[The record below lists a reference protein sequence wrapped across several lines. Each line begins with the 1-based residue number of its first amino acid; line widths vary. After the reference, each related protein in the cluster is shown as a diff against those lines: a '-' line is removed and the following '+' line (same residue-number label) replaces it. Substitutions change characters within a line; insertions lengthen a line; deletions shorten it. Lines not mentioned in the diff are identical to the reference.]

1 MVPPGS
7 GLLLGRVP
15 GVRHGGPPHL
25 YGTSND
31 GLPHLGVS
39 HVLLLQLQLRLHG
52 GDDLARPH
60 HGPGPNPSQPHGAT
74 HHVQPAHCLDNSHEL
89 PHLGVSHVL
98 LLQLQLHGGDDL
110 GLLDS
115 LLHLQVEFN

>member
-39 HVLLLQLQLRLHG
+39 HVLLLQLQLR
-52 GDDLARPH
+52 P
-60 HGPGPNPSQPHGAT
+60 
-74 HHVQPAHCLDNSHEL
+74 
-89 PHLGVSHVL
+89 
-98 LLQLQLHGGDDL
+98 HGGDDL

-115 LLHLQVEFN
+115 LVHLQVEFN